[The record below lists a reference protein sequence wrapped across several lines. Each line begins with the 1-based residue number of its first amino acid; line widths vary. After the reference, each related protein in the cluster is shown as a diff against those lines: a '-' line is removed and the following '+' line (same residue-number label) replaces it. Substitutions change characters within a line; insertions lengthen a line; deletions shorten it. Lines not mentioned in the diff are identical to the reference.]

1 MIELLFA
8 FVVWAVLH
16 SFTAGPRAKAAYRQR
31 FGERAYRGTYRI
43 IYNLISG
50 LTLVPVIYLLATR
63 LPEVVIW
70 SVPMPFRILNYI
82 LQITGALGLLVALLQ
97 TDIGQFLGVRQL
109 LRYLRG
115 EPDPDPAGPFIAGGA
130 YGVVRHPLYL
140 FSLVFLWANP
150 VMSLSSLALNLW
162 VTLYFIIGSIFEER
176 RLVYEF
182 GDTYRQYQSRV
193 PRLIPLRLPVRQHSS
208 DGT

>member
-31 FGERAYRGTYRI
+31 VGERAYRGTYRI
-43 IYNLISG
+43 VYNLISG
-50 LTLVPVIYLLATR
+50 FTLLPVLYLLATR
-63 LPEVVIW
+63 LPDVVIW

-82 LQITGALGLLVALLQ
+82 LQIIGALGLLVALLQ
-97 TDIGQFLGVRQL
+97 TDIGQFLGLRQL
-109 LRYLRG
+109 AHYLRG
-115 EPDPDPAGPFIAGGA
+115 DPDPDPAGPFIAGGA

-162 VTLYFIIGSIFEER
+162 VTLYFIVGSIFEER
-176 RLVYEF
+176 RLLNEF

-193 PRLIPLRLPVRQHSS
+193 PRLFPLRLPDRQHSS